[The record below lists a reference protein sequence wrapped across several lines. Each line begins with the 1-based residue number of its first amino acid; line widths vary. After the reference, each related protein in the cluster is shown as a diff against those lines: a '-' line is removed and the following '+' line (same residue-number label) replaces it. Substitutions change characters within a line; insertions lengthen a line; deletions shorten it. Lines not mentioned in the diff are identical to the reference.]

1 MDNVMSLAL
10 SYIIWFGVIPLVSFT
25 EGIDW

>member
-1 MDNVMSLAL
+1 MSLAL